1 MIRCPVCGHE
11 NGDFETVCASCKSY
25 LQSKVDTL
33 DLFSSIWGLIHSP
46 RAAFRRIVLSRHKNY
61 VVLLTALL
69 GMAILYSVL
78 WFRNMGR
85 LFSNLFTVL
94 LSGVVAGP
102 PVGLAFAAL
111 FTIVMV
117 RLGHLLGG
125 KTTFRGMYA
134 VVAYASVPIL
144 LTLVFVFPVEVA
156 IFGLYLFDNNPP
168 PLVINPVLY
177 ITLLGLDGLGVLWAW
192 LLLIEGS
199 IIANG
204 FSRGRS
210 VMLALGV
217 FLLTACGAVAVR
229 FL

>member
-11 NGDFETVCASCKSY
+11 NGDLETVCVSCKGF

-33 DLFSSIWGLIHSP
+33 DLFSSIWGLMHSP
-46 RAAFRRIVLSRHKNY
+46 RLAFRRIVLSKHKNY
-61 VVLLTALL
+61 VILLTALL

-85 LFSNLFTVL
+85 IFSGLFGVL
-94 LSGVVAGP
+94 LTGIVAGP
-102 PVGLAFAAL
+102 VVGIV
-111 FTIVMV
+111 FTVIFTVVMV

-125 KTTFRGMYA
+125 KTTFRVMYA

-144 LTLVFVFPVEVA
+144 LTMVFVFPIEVA
-156 IFGLYLFDNNPP
+156 IFGIYLFDNNPP

-177 ITLLGLDGLGVLWAW
+177 VMLLGFDALGVLWAW

-204 FSRGRS
+204 FTRLRA
-210 VMLALGV
+210 VLLALGV
-217 FLLTACGAVAVR
+217 FLLTAGGAVVIR
-229 FL
+229 YL